1 MTGIALADG
10 KGCFSGAPVS
20 IEVDG
25 TQVATTVADSNGD
38 FATTFS
44 TATIPAGKHDVHALC
59 GPTLTALLDLVLISK
74 VGSPGAAVAM
84 MLLVLLAV
92 AWLLRSRL
100 SASNG
105 LAL

>member
-1 MTGIALADG
+1 LADG
-10 KGCFSGAPVS
+10 KGCLSGAPVS

-44 TATIPAGKHDVHALC
+44 TAAIPAGQHDVHALC
-59 GPTLTALLDLVLISK
+59 GPTLTALLDLILISK
-74 VGSPGAAVAM
+74 VGSPIGAAVIL
-84 MLLVLLAV
+84 LLVLLVV

-100 SASNG
+100 SASSG